1 MEEKN
6 VKDLIVNND
15 VSTTANVDEEI
26 DKEKSQEI
34 LAKYD
39 REYAFRR
46 LEGPIAKFIFVLAVV
61 WSLAQ
66 LYTAA
71 FGVFPS
77 TLQRAP
83 HVGVALVLIFLL
95 YPAKRTNSNKI
106 PWYDYLFSFLGF
118 AVSFYHVYFYED
130 LVWRAGLYTDID
142 MYVGI
147 IAILLVLEATRRLAG
162 PVIVSLATF
171 FLIYAYFGNYFPS
184 FMAHSGLSLKRIAV
198 FQWIGT
204 EGILGTPIAV
214 SSTFIFLFMVF
225 ATFLKKTKIGDWLTD
240 VAVGLTGGAT
250 GGPAKAAVIASA
262 TQGTVSGSSVANT
275 VGTGSVTIPL
285 MKSIGYRKEFAGA
298 VEAAASTGGQLMP
311 PIMGAAAFIMSE
323 FLNIPY
329 GRIVLAAIIPALLYF
344 TGIFITVHLEAKKAG
359 LTGMPKDKLPNW
371 KKLLTKRWFLSIP
384 IIGIIVLLSLGFTA
398 MLAAFWGIILCVLAA
413 VPLKETRLSL
423 YDIIKALEDGARS
436 ALPVVAAC
444 ATAGIIVGIITLSG
458 LGLKMAGGIIDL
470 AGGNLYLTMLFT
482 MLGSLIL
489 GMGVPTTANYI
500 IQATVSAPA
509 LIALEVDPLAAHLFV
524 FYFGIVADIT
534 PPVALAAF
542 AGSGIAGSDPLKTG
556 LESFKLGFAAYLV
569 PYIFVMSPVLILI
582 KPEGIATGAFVLLVI
597 RSISTALIG
606 MFGIGG
612 ATTGFLV
619 TKGRWYERI
628 LLFVGGISLIH
639 PEFYTDIFGVFSL
652 VTVFLLQKYRVK
664 KQKNAIANA

>member
-1 MEEKN
+1 
-6 VKDLIVNND
+6 
-15 VSTTANVDEEI
+15 
-26 DKEKSQEI
+26 
-34 LAKYD
+34 
-39 REYAFRR
+39 
-46 LEGPIAKFIFVLAVV
+46 
-61 WSLAQ
+61 
-66 LYTAA
+66 
-71 FGVFPS
+71 
-77 TLQRAP
+77 
-83 HVGVALVLIFLL
+83 
-95 YPAKRTNSNKI
+95 
-106 PWYDYLFSFLGF
+106 
-118 AVSFYHVYFYED
+118 
-130 LVWRAGLYTDID
+130 
-142 MYVGI
+142 
-147 IAILLVLEATRRLAG
+147 
-162 PVIVSLATF
+162 
-171 FLIYAYFGNYFPS
+171 
-184 FMAHSGLSLKRIAV
+184 
-198 FQWIGT
+198 
-204 EGILGTPIAV
+204 
-214 SSTFIFLFMVF
+214 
-225 ATFLKKTKIGDWLTD
+225 
-240 VAVGLTGGAT
+240 
-250 GGPAKAAVIASA
+250 
-262 TQGTVSGSSVANT
+262 
-275 VGTGSVTIPL
+275 

-384 IIGIIVLLSLGFTA
+384 IIGIIVLLSLGFTP

-569 PYIFVMSPVLILI
+569 PYIFVMSPVLILSFFC
-582 KPEGIATGAFVLLVI
+582 ASA
-597 RSISTALIG
+597 RSITVPVISTTYSLRKESA
-606 MFGIGG
+606 
-612 ATTGFLV
+612 
-619 TKGRWYERI
+619 
-628 LLFVGGISLIH
+628 ISSASFEKSGLN
-639 PEFYTDIFGVFSL
+639 
-652 VTVFLLQKYRVK
+652 TV
-664 KQKNAIANA
+664 

>member
-1 MEEKN
+1 
-6 VKDLIVNND
+6 
-15 VSTTANVDEEI
+15 
-26 DKEKSQEI
+26 
-34 LAKYD
+34 
-39 REYAFRR
+39 
-46 LEGPIAKFIFVLAVV
+46 
-61 WSLAQ
+61 
-66 LYTAA
+66 
-71 FGVFPS
+71 
-77 TLQRAP
+77 
-83 HVGVALVLIFLL
+83 
-95 YPAKRTNSNKI
+95 
-106 PWYDYLFSFLGF
+106 
-118 AVSFYHVYFYED
+118 
-130 LVWRAGLYTDID
+130 

-250 GGPAKAAVIASA
+250 GGPAIAAVIASA

-371 KKLLTKRWFLSIP
+371 KKLLTKRWFYQYQL
-384 IIGIIVLLSLGFTA
+384 
-398 MLAAFWGIILCVLAA
+398 
-413 VPLKETRLSL
+413 
-423 YDIIKALEDGARS
+423 
-436 ALPVVAAC
+436 
-444 ATAGIIVGIITLSG
+444 
-458 LGLKMAGGIIDL
+458 
-470 AGGNLYLTMLFT
+470 
-482 MLGSLIL
+482 
-489 GMGVPTTANYI
+489 
-500 IQATVSAPA
+500 
-509 LIALEVDPLAAHLFV
+509 
-524 FYFGIVADIT
+524 
-534 PPVALAAF
+534 
-542 AGSGIAGSDPLKTG
+542 
-556 LESFKLGFAAYLV
+556 
-569 PYIFVMSPVLILI
+569 
-582 KPEGIATGAFVLLVI
+582 
-597 RSISTALIG
+597 
-606 MFGIGG
+606 
-612 ATTGFLV
+612 
-619 TKGRWYERI
+619 
-628 LLFVGGISLIH
+628 
-639 PEFYTDIFGVFSL
+639 
-652 VTVFLLQKYRVK
+652 
-664 KQKNAIANA
+664 